1 MVKLYQII
9 MQFRIEFLNINLPEK
24 MKKIGNSTL
33 YVQLFEDKSTTP
45 FFKPEMLTFVKPA
58 PIHSYEGPAFLQSA

>member
-1 MVKLYQII
+1 
-9 MQFRIEFLNINLPEK
+9 
-24 MKKIGNSTL
+24 MKKICNSTL